1 MTPGVGRCSV
11 TRHPSLSRN
20 PDPPMQIDPRHLIQL
35 ATIVQCGSFGAA
47 AAKLNVAQ
55 PALSKSMKKL
65 EERLGAPIFER
76 IGRQSVATDLGTT
89 FARFGLMMLA
99 AEDQAR
105 AYAQHLSTGQA
116 GSLLI
121 GTAPSLADNLLAP
134 ILSDFLASHVG
145 CRVELRVGLL
155 AELETQLSTGQVN
168 LVIGPARPL
177 SADLQLETET
187 LADDMLG
194 IVCRKGHAL
203 TRQAEILPRDLEAQR
218 WVAHSRGSY
227 LRMQTEDGLAKFG
240 VSSFDIA
247 LDTDSTET
255 AYKAVAKSDLIPVMP
270 RLPTVLSG
278 HNDAIEFLPLDSTA
292 FQRPIGIVQ
301 RASHP
306 RSSLELAFLRQ
317 LRRAVQPAGGAG

>member
-1 MTPGVGRCSV
+1 
-11 TRHPSLSRN
+11 
-20 PDPPMQIDPRHLIQL
+20 MQIDPRQLIHL
-35 ATIVQCGSFGAA
+35 ATIVQCGSFAAA

-65 EERLGAPIFER
+65 EERLGAPIFEK
-76 IGRQSVATDLGTT
+76 IGRRSIATDLGKT
-89 FARFGLMMLA
+89 FARFGLMMLV
-99 AEDQAR
+99 AEEQAR
-105 AYAQHLSTGQA
+105 AYAQHVSSEQV

-121 GTAPSLADNLLAP
+121 GTPPSLADNFLAP
-134 ILSDFLASHVG
+134 ILTDFLTAHAG

-155 AELETQLSTGQVN
+155 TQLETQLSTGQIN
-168 LVIGPARPL
+168 LIIGPERPL
-177 SADLQLETET
+177 SVGLQLETEA
-187 LADDMLG
+187 LADDLLG

-203 TRQAEILPRDLEAQR
+203 TQKTEILPKDLEAQR

-240 VSSFDIA
+240 VASFDIA

-255 AYKAVAKSDLIPVMP
+255 AYRVVAHSDLITVMP
-270 RLPTVLSG
+270 RLPTIRSG
-278 HNDAIEFLPLDSTA
+278 HIEKIDFLPIDSTS

-306 RSSLELAFLRQ
+306 RSGLEIAFIRHLKTALQREKT
-317 LRRAVQPAGGAG
+317 RG

>member
-1 MTPGVGRCSV
+1 
-11 TRHPSLSRN
+11 
-20 PDPPMQIDPRHLIQL
+20 MQIDPRHLIQL

-203 TRQAEILPRDLEAQR
+203 TRQAEILPRDLEAVMILPADMPEITTAEVIPLSATATGR
-218 WVAHSRGSY
+218 KGFTTVG
-227 LRMQTEDGLAKFG
+227 
-240 VSSFDIA
+240 I
-247 LDTDSTET
+247 TDSRHF
-255 AYKAVAKSDLIPVMP
+255 YRDFIDRLIP
-270 RLPTVLSG
+270 
-278 HNDAIEFLPLDSTA
+278 
-292 FQRPIGIVQ
+292 
-301 RASHP
+301 
-306 RSSLELAFLRQ
+306 
-317 LRRAVQPAGGAG
+317 